1 MSKPPFATIV
11 AHPDVRDLIRLGAT
25 LRGMSMRRYVD
36 EVVLTLI
43 KRDTRECVLTLASQN
58 KSEAETPE

>member
-43 KRDTRECVLTLASQN
+43 KRDNREFLMTLASQI